1 MAKPF
6 TEVFPELS
14 LQEDAR
20 ERMAQCTVA
29 RITMNPGKD
38 FMKIYLE
45 SDKLIHKKYIFETER
60 AISDQLCFRI
70 PVTVKIIE
78 KFHLSGQYTAEKLMP
93 IYRDSILTE
102 LKEYNIFLY
111 NLFRQHLL
119 SQTYLPFWNR
129 LHCWYPVAGQTQKAA
144 GMVSSQ

>member
-45 SDKLIHKKYIFETER
+45 SDKLIHKGRREYM
-60 AISDQLCFRI
+60 QLLKRVAYYEMFGYDEE
-70 PVTVKIIE
+70 VKFI
-78 KFHLSGQYTAEKLMP
+78 
-93 IYRDSILTE
+93 
-102 LKEYNIFLY
+102 
-111 NLFRQHLL
+111 
-119 SQTYLPFWNR
+119 
-129 LHCWYPVAGQTQKAA
+129 
-144 GMVSSQ
+144 